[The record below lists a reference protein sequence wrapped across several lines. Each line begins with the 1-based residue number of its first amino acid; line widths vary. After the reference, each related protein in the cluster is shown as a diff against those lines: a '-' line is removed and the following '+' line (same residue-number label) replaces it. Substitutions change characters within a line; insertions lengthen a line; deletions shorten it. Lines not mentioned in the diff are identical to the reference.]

1 MDSVEDNK
9 KLHEF
14 RRVLHN
20 IKSTTIDKIT
30 SSTQNTN
37 GLRMVEQRLQQFYML
52 LKPVIVDG
60 KPFEMIPLETVRDLF
75 YSTLHLEKD
84 EQYSS
89 YYRNQLKYYLERDFI
104 DFPFTIDEEEID
116 IHQPEEHYGER
127 KVIDNDS
134 SLTKL
139 SSLDRDE

>member
-1 MDSVEDNK
+1 MDSLEDNQ
-9 KLHEF
+9 KLDKF

-37 GLRMVEQRLQQFYML
+37 GLRLVEQRLQQFYML

-60 KPFEMIPLETVRDLF
+60 KPFEMIPLEAVRNLF

-84 EQYSS
+84 EQHSS

-104 DFPFTIDEEEID
+104 NFPFTIDEEQID
-116 IHQPEEHYGER
+116 KYTPTQEYANPDI
-127 KVIDNDS
+127 VDNDS
-134 SLTKL
+134 SLTKM
-139 SSLDRDE
+139 SSIDRDE